1 MADPPIVY
9 ENRVRFAET
18 DLQGI
23 VFYGTFFT
31 YQDEALNEYFR
42 RIDFRYGRMRELGYT
57 THIVH
62 ADLDY
67 RAPARFEDV
76 VENGIRVDRIGRSS
90 LSFEYRA
97 SRREDDAVLAEGN
110 VTHVTVDRET
120 DEPIPV
126 PEELVAAIEA
136 FQDRPPATD

>member
-1 MADPPIVY
+1 MAELPTLY

-42 RIDFRYGRMRELGYT
+42 RLDFLYDRMRAAGFT

-67 RAPARFEDV
+67 RAPAHFDDV
-76 VENGIRVDRIGRSS
+76 IDNRLRVDRIGRSS
-90 LSFEYRA
+90 LSFEYEA
-97 SRREDDAVLAEGN
+97 WRRGDETLLADGN
-110 VTHVTVDRET
+110 VTHVTVDLET

-126 PEELVAAIEA
+126 PDELVDRILS
-136 FQDRPPATD
+136 FQDRPPETG

>member
-1 MADPPIVY
+1 MADLPSLY

-42 RIDFRYGRMRELGYT
+42 RLDFLYDRMREAGFT

-62 ADLDY
+62 ADMDY
-67 RAPARFEDV
+67 RAPARFDDV
-76 VENGIRVDRIGRSS
+76 IDNRIRVDRIGRSS
-90 LSFEYRA
+90 LSFEYEAWRQ
-97 SRREDDAVLAEGN
+97 RDPTLLAEGN
-110 VTHVTVDRET
+110 VTHVTVDLET
-120 DEPIPV
+120 DEAITV
-126 PEELVAAIEA
+126 PTPLVDRIVE
-136 FQDRPPATD
+136 FQDRPPDRA